1 MGSRSK
7 KLLGRTVY
15 MVCRTLQNENRG
27 PLFKNQDIQ
36 DREQSITSHV
46 RSFSAQN
53 SGQLYRL
60 HALEAGPVSFKDDF
74 TYLFIFGCAGPSAF
88 VPLCGLS
95 LLVANRATF

>member
-1 MGSRSK
+1 MKTGGPYSK
-7 KLLGRTVY
+7 IKT
-15 MVCRTLQNENRG
+15 
-27 PLFKNQDIQ
+27 FKT
-36 DREQSITSHV
+36 EQSVTSHV

-74 TYLFIFGCAGPSAF
+74 IYLFIYLFIYGCAGPSAF
-88 VPLCGLS
+88 VTLCGLS